1 MAEVFFLS
9 ILLPTFAAMKEDGK
23 ISHSYLV
30 AIIALVF
37 MILGYQTAL
46 FVHRAAVVSIAANR
60 DAPDTIYVYE
70 TVREGTKIARPV
82 SGGEHN
88 KPAYGEKAAKSVSG
102 GKTEA
107 AVRVERKEANHD
119 ARTEN
124 IRRNTRRVESFRFD
138 PNTVSVE
145 ELCRL
150 GFSQKQA
157 QSIDNYR
164 KKGGRFKKKSD
175 FAKSYVVSDSI
186 FRRLEPYIDIP
197 LLDLNLADSAALDA
211 LPGIGGWFARAI
223 ISHRQKLGGFSY
235 KEQLMDIKNLDM
247 ERYSALEELVTV
259 SPQHVRAYPLWTLP
273 EDSLRKHPYIRSREA
288 AHAIVLFRT
297 NSPPERLSVENMKK
311 AGILKAEDADRLSRC
326 SIAPY
331 P

>member
-1 MAEVFFLS
+1 
-9 ILLPTFAAMKEDGK
+9 
-23 ISHSYLV
+23 
-30 AIIALVF
+30 

-46 FVHRAAVVSIAANR
+46 FVHGAAVGSIAANR

-70 TVREGTKIARPV
+70 DIREGAKGNKQV
-82 SGGEHN
+82 SRVDGN
-88 KPAYGEKAAKSVSG
+88 KPSSG
-102 GKTEA
+102 GKGIGPATVGTTVA
-107 AVRVERKEANHD
+107 DVRVERKDAQHD

-124 IRRNTRRVESFRFD
+124 IRRNTRRVESFRFN

-145 ELCRL
+145 DLCRL

-311 AGILKAEDADRLSRC
+311 AGILRAEDADRLSRC

>member
-1 MAEVFFLS
+1 
-9 ILLPTFAAMKEDGK
+9 
-23 ISHSYLV
+23 
-30 AIIALVF
+30 

-70 TVREGTKIARPV
+70 DIREGAKGNKQV
-82 SGGEHN
+82 SRVDGN
-88 KPAYGEKAAKSVSG
+88 KPSSG
-102 GKTEA
+102 GKGIGPATVGTTVA
-107 AVRVERKEANHD
+107 DVRVERKDAQHD

-124 IRRNTRRVESFRFD
+124 IRRNTRRVESFRFN

-145 ELCRL
+145 DLCRL

-186 FRRLEPYIDIP
+186 FRRLESYIDIP

-311 AGILKAEDADRLSRC
+311 AGILRAEDADRLSRC

>member
-1 MAEVFFLS
+1 
-9 ILLPTFAAMKEDGK
+9 
-23 ISHSYLV
+23 
-30 AIIALVF
+30 

-70 TVREGTKIARPV
+70 DIREGAKGNKQV
-82 SGGEHN
+82 SRVDGN
-88 KPAYGEKAAKSVSG
+88 KPSSG
-102 GKTEA
+102 GKGIGPATVGTTVA
-107 AVRVERKEANHD
+107 DVRVERKDAQHD
-119 ARTEN
+119 ARTES
-124 IRRNTRRVESFRFD
+124 IRRSTRRVESFRFN

-145 ELCRL
+145 DLCRL

-273 EDSLRKHPYIRSREA
+273 EDSLMKHPYIRSREA

-297 NSPPERLSVENMKK
+297 NSPPERITVENMKK
-311 AGILKAEDADRLSRC
+311 AGILRDEDADRLSRC

>member
-1 MAEVFFLS
+1 
-9 ILLPTFAAMKEDGK
+9 
-23 ISHSYLV
+23 
-30 AIIALVF
+30 

-70 TVREGTKIARPV
+70 DIREGAKGNKQV
-82 SGGEHN
+82 SRVDGN
-88 KPAYGEKAAKSVSG
+88 KPSSG
-102 GKTEA
+102 GKGIGPATVGTTVA
-107 AVRVERKEANHD
+107 DVRVERKDAQHD

-124 IRRNTRRVESFRFD
+124 IRRNTRRVESFRFN

-145 ELCRL
+145 DLCRL

-223 ISHRQKLGGFSY
+223 ISHRQNLGGFSY

-297 NSPPERLSVENMKK
+297 NSPPERLTVENMKK
-311 AGILKAEDADRLSRC
+311 AGILRAEDADRLSRC

>member
-1 MAEVFFLS
+1 
-9 ILLPTFAAMKEDGK
+9 
-23 ISHSYLV
+23 
-30 AIIALVF
+30 

-70 TVREGTKIARPV
+70 DIREGAKGNKQV
-82 SGGEHN
+82 SRVDGN
-88 KPAYGEKAAKSVSG
+88 KPSSG
-102 GKTEA
+102 GKGIGPATVGTTVA
-107 AVRVERKEANHD
+107 DVRVERKDAQHD

-124 IRRNTRRVESFRFD
+124 IRRNTRRVESFRFN

-145 ELCRL
+145 DLCRL

-311 AGILKAEDADRLSRC
+311 AGILRAEDADRLSRC

>member
-1 MAEVFFLS
+1 
-9 ILLPTFAAMKEDGK
+9 
-23 ISHSYLV
+23 
-30 AIIALVF
+30 

-70 TVREGTKIARPV
+70 DIREGAKGNKQV
-82 SGGEHN
+82 SRVDGN
-88 KPAYGEKAAKSVSG
+88 KPSSG
-102 GKTEA
+102 GKGIGPATVGTTVA
-107 AVRVERKEANHD
+107 DVRVERKDAQHD

-124 IRRNTRRVESFRFD
+124 IRRNTRRVESFRFN

-145 ELCRL
+145 DLCRL

-297 NSPPERLSVENMKK
+297 NSPPERLTVENMKK
-311 AGILKAEDADRLSRC
+311 AGILRDEDADRLSRC

>member
-1 MAEVFFLS
+1 
-9 ILLPTFAAMKEDGK
+9 
-23 ISHSYLV
+23 
-30 AIIALVF
+30 

-70 TVREGTKIARPV
+70 DIREGAKGNKQV
-82 SGGEHN
+82 SRVDGN
-88 KPAYGEKAAKSVSG
+88 KPSSG
-102 GKTEA
+102 GKGIGPATVGTTVA
-107 AVRVERKEANHD
+107 DVRVERKDAQHD

-124 IRRNTRRVESFRFD
+124 IRRNTRRVESFRFN

-145 ELCRL
+145 DLCRL

-223 ISHRQKLGGFSY
+223 ISHRQNLGGFSY

-311 AGILKAEDADRLSRC
+311 AGILRAEDADRLSRC

>member
-1 MAEVFFLS
+1 
-9 ILLPTFAAMKEDGK
+9 
-23 ISHSYLV
+23 
-30 AIIALVF
+30 

-70 TVREGTKIARPV
+70 DIREGAKGNKQVYRV
-82 SGGEHN
+82 DGN
-88 KPAYGEKAAKSVSG
+88 KPSSG
-102 GKTEA
+102 GKGIGPATVGTTVA
-107 AVRVERKEANHD
+107 DVRVERKDAQHD

-124 IRRNTRRVESFRFD
+124 IRRNTRRVESFRFN

-145 ELCRL
+145 DLCRL

-297 NSPPERLSVENMKK
+297 NSPPERLTVENMKK
-311 AGILKAEDADRLSRC
+311 AGILRAEDADRLSRC

>member
-1 MAEVFFLS
+1 
-9 ILLPTFAAMKEDGK
+9 
-23 ISHSYLV
+23 
-30 AIIALVF
+30 

-70 TVREGTKIARPV
+70 DIREGAKGKKQV
-82 SGGEHN
+82 SRVDGN
-88 KPAYGEKAAKSVSG
+88 KPSSG
-102 GKTEA
+102 GKGIGPATVGTTVA
-107 AVRVERKEANHD
+107 DVRVERKDAQHD

-124 IRRNTRRVESFRFD
+124 IRRNTRRVESFRFN

-145 ELCRL
+145 DLCRL

-311 AGILKAEDADRLSRC
+311 AGILRAEDADRLSRC

>member
-70 TVREGTKIARPV
+70 DIREGAKGNKQV
-82 SGGEHN
+82 SRVDGN
-88 KPAYGEKAAKSVSG
+88 KPSSG
-102 GKTEA
+102 GKGIGLATVGTTVA
-107 AVRVERKEANHD
+107 DVRVERKDAQHD
-119 ARTEN
+119 ARTES
-124 IRRNTRRVESFRFD
+124 IRRSTRRVESFRFD

-145 ELCRL
+145 DLCRL
-150 GFSQKQA
+150 GFSPKQA

-223 ISHRQKLGGFSY
+223 ISHRQNLGGFSY

-297 NSPPERLSVENMKK
+297 NSPPERLTVENMKK
-311 AGILKAEDADRLSRC
+311 AGILRDEDADRLSRC

>member
-1 MAEVFFLS
+1 
-9 ILLPTFAAMKEDGK
+9 
-23 ISHSYLV
+23 
-30 AIIALVF
+30 

-70 TVREGTKIARPV
+70 DIREGAKGNKQV
-82 SGGEHN
+82 SRVDGN
-88 KPAYGEKAAKSVSG
+88 KPSSG
-102 GKTEA
+102 GKGIGPATVGTTVA
-107 AVRVERKEANHD
+107 DVRVERKDAQHD

-124 IRRNTRRVESFRFD
+124 IRRNTRRVESFRFN

-145 ELCRL
+145 DLCRL

-247 ERYSALEELVTV
+247 ERYAALEELVTV

-311 AGILKAEDADRLSRC
+311 AGILRAEDADRLSRC

>member
-1 MAEVFFLS
+1 
-9 ILLPTFAAMKEDGK
+9 
-23 ISHSYLV
+23 
-30 AIIALVF
+30 

-46 FVHRAAVVSIAANR
+46 FVHRAAVVSIAGNR

-70 TVREGTKIARPV
+70 DIREGAKGNKQV
-82 SGGEHN
+82 SRVDGN
-88 KPAYGEKAAKSVSG
+88 KPSSG
-102 GKTEA
+102 GKGIGPSTVGTTVA
-107 AVRVERKEANHD
+107 DVRVERKDAQHD
-119 ARTEN
+119 ARTDN
-124 IRRNTRRVESFRFD
+124 IRRNTRRVESFRFN

-145 ELCRL
+145 DLCRL

-297 NSPPERLSVENMKK
+297 NSPPERLTVENMKK
-311 AGILKAEDADRLSRC
+311 AGILRAEDADRLSRC

>member
-1 MAEVFFLS
+1 
-9 ILLPTFAAMKEDGK
+9 
-23 ISHSYLV
+23 
-30 AIIALVF
+30 

-70 TVREGTKIARPV
+70 DIREGAKGNKQV
-82 SGGEHN
+82 SRVDGN
-88 KPAYGEKAAKSVSG
+88 KPSSG
-102 GKTEA
+102 GKGIGPATVGTTVA
-107 AVRVERKEANHD
+107 DVCVERKDAQHD

-124 IRRNTRRVESFRFD
+124 IRRNTRRVESFRFN

-145 ELCRL
+145 DLCRL

-311 AGILKAEDADRLSRC
+311 AGILRAEDADRLSRC

>member
-1 MAEVFFLS
+1 
-9 ILLPTFAAMKEDGK
+9 
-23 ISHSYLV
+23 
-30 AIIALVF
+30 

-70 TVREGTKIARPV
+70 DIREGAKGNKQV
-82 SGGEHN
+82 SRVDGN
-88 KPAYGEKAAKSVSG
+88 KPSSG
-102 GKTEA
+102 GKGIGPATVGTTVA
-107 AVRVERKEANHD
+107 DVRVERKDAQHD

-124 IRRNTRRVESFRFD
+124 IRRNTRRVESFRFN

-145 ELCRL
+145 DLCRL

-297 NSPPERLSVENMKK
+297 NSPPERLTVENMKT
-311 AGILKAEDADRLSRC
+311 AGILMAEDADRLSRC